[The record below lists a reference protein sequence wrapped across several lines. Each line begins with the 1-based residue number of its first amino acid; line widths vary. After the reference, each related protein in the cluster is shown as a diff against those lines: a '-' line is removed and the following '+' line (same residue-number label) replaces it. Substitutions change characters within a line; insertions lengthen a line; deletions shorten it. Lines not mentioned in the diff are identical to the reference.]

1 MDAQELHNITTVIN
15 ALVGI
20 KWALICIA
28 VSLWG
33 LTAYLFLRV
42 SVEWWS
48 SFDKKKKPHPKKF
61 SSLEQMNKDLEGA
74 TRPRKGY

>member
-1 MDAQELHNITTVIN
+1 MSSQEIHNITTVIN

-33 LTAYLFLRV
+33 LTVFFLFK
-42 SVEWWS
+42 EIPKWWQ
-48 SFDKKKKPHPKKF
+48 SFDK
-61 SSLEQMNKDLEGA
+61 NKNNLYKLPPEGSE
-74 TRPRKGY
+74 GGHY